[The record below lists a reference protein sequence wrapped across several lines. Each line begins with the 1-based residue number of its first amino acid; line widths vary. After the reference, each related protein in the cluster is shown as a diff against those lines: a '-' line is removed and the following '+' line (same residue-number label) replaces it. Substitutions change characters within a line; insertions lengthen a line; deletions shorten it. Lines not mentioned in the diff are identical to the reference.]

1 MSRFPRVS
9 GTDRAGRQTVSTCR
23 AAWQAPR
30 RGRVRGSSHREPVRL
45 RFELRRRRVRSS
57 KLRFRPRRFLLPA
70 RRLGH
75 QRRSGSVE
83 WVGAGR
89 VERAGGIA
97 RAERGGRPGVSRL
110 RDLAGRV
117 EQVGRVEH
125 SVAGSGRVALEESPI
140 RAALRNGTATRE
152 AELFFVAGVG
162 KEPQDC
168 PLFERAAENHPGPAG
183 GHEEATAAPG
193 GVAASHL
200 SAQEP
205 DSWKAAEGF
214 RTPSHCITRDCSYT

>member
-1 MSRFPRVS
+1 MSRFPRVP

-23 AAWQAPR
+23 AAWQVPR
-30 RGRVRGSSHREPVRL
+30 RGRVRDSSHREPVRL

-57 KLRFRPRRFLLPA
+57 KLRFRPHRFLLLA
-70 RRLGH
+70 RRSGH

-110 RDLAGRV
+110 QDLS
-117 EQVGRVEH
+117 GRVEH
-125 SVAGSGRVALEESPI
+125 SVGGSGRVALEESQI
-140 RAALRNGTATRE
+140 RAVPRNGTATRE
-152 AELFFVAGVG
+152 AELFFVAGAE

-168 PLFERAAENHPGPAG
+168 PLFDRAAGKQPGPAG
-183 GHEEATAAPG
+183 GHEEAAAAPG
-193 GVAASHL
+193 GVAASRL
-200 SAQEP
+200 SAREP
-205 DSWKAAEGF
+205 DSWEAAEGF